1 MHPCMNFRLWRIIQ
15 RNPHNSSELMV
26 SAETNLTRATLLYE
40 QKGGDSEQWWPDDL
54 EEEILDSW
62 SLAYGGL
69 DPPRCD
75 WMLQE

>member
-15 RNPHNSSELMV
+15 RNPNNSWELKI
-26 SAETNLTRATLLYE
+26 SAEKNVEAARLLYE
-40 QKGGDSEQWWPDDL
+40 LRGGDSGQEWPDDL

-69 DPPRCD
+69 DPPCCD